1 MLCYLPTLAPSPDR
15 YGTFTGPRTDS
26 LPPSLSP
33 LLCACAFV
41 LVSLPSSSIVCSL
54 SPPVY
59 PVHELAG
66 WLAIYL
72 FPNPNL
78 PLLRSLACFAISI
91 SALFFS
97 FPRLR
102 AKHPLAPSSLPPIP
116 INQPSFPPTNEL
128 FVCVCVCVCV
138 CLVCSSSS
146 SSSSSSSFVV
156 CSTVTCAIPT
166 PCSGNEDCLFKERAR
181 ARLAMGLG
189 ALHAHTPPVHY
200 WRMETL

>member
-26 LPPSLSP
+26 LPPSLP
-33 LLCACAFV
+33 LPFAVRVCVRARISSFELDRLLALTAC
-41 LVSLPSSSIVCSL
+41 LSSSRACR
-54 SPPVY
+54 
-59 PVHELAG
+59 LAG
-66 WLAIYL
+66 YL
-72 FPNPNL
+72 SIPCPSHRNPNL

-128 FVCVCVCVCV
+128 FVCVSRVFIIIVIIIVIC
-138 CLVCSSSS
+138 
-146 SSSSSSSFVV
+146 
-156 CSTVTCAIPT
+156 
-166 PCSGNEDCLFKERAR
+166 CLFHRNLR
-181 ARLAMGLG
+181 NT
-189 ALHAHTPPVHY
+189 HSV
-200 WRMETL
+200 

>member
-1 MLCYLPTLAPSPDR
+1 MLCYATYPRSRHLPIATAHLPDPAL
-15 YGTFTGPRTDS
+15 TPS
-26 LPPSLSP
+26 LPPSRSP

-66 WLAIYL
+66 WLAIHL

-128 FVCVCVCVCV
+128 FVCVSRVFIIIVIIIVIC
-138 CLVCSSSS
+138 
-146 SSSSSSSFVV
+146 
-156 CSTVTCAIPT
+156 
-166 PCSGNEDCLFKERAR
+166 CLFHRNLR
-181 ARLAMGLG
+181 NT
-189 ALHAHTPPVHY
+189 HSV
-200 WRMETL
+200 